1 MGLTLEKL
9 AAEMRP
15 AFNDV
20 CIVHDSFIGRLVG
33 VQETEED
40 FYYIVQ
46 AMGRGQVL
54 ASAVGHCTSLKG
66 HYPEK
71 DYARLD
77 HVLSLNNAGRA
88 EEFLIRPYSHG

>member
-9 AAEMRP
+9 VAEMRP

-20 CIVHDSFIGRLVG
+20 CIVHDSLIGRLVG

-40 FYYIVQ
+40 FYYIVRT
-46 AMGRGQVL
+46 MGRGQVL

-71 DYARLD
+71 DYERLD
-77 HVLSLNNAGRA
+77 NVLSLNNAERA
-88 EEFLIRPYSHG
+88 EKFLVLPYVND